1 MNFFPENLINKKWK
15 KCQMYL
21 NDYCPLQIDNFFVTN
36 IECHPFFHGFYWENV
51 SEM

>member
-1 MNFFPENLINKKWK
+1 MEKVSNVFEW
-15 KCQMYL
+15 
-21 NDYCPLQIDNFFVTN
+21 LQIDNFFINN